1 MALTQLKLSTVK
13 KPSSVAAE
21 VLRRFKL
28 VKRVDEQIALATALA
43 DGTVFS
49 ATRQRTVIDP
59 ETGLK
64 RSVQV
69 PKSVKAWF
77 FGAENGKVYLSIK
90 YGSRVMELAKGKPTV
105 EIASGKELVTT
116 LKIIRQAVL
125 DGELDAQIDA
135 ASNDLRKGFSQ

>member
-1 MALTQLKLSTVK
+1 MALNQLKLSTVK

-105 EIASGKELVTT
+105 EIASGMELVNT

-125 DGELDAQIDA
+125 DGELDTQIDA

>member
-1 MALTQLKLSTVK
+1 MALTQLRLSTVK

-49 ATRQRTVIDP
+49 ATRQRTLIDP

-105 EIASGKELVTT
+105 EIASGKELVNT

-125 DGELDAQIDA
+125 DGELDTQIDA

>member
-1 MALTQLKLSTVK
+1 MALNQLKLSTVK

-105 EIASGKELVTT
+105 EIASGKDLVNT

-125 DGELDAQIDA
+125 DGELDTQIDA
-135 ASNDLRKGFSQ
+135 ASNDLRKDFSQ

>member
-90 YGSRVMELAKGKPTV
+90 YGSKVMELAKGKPTV

>member
-1 MALTQLKLSTVK
+1 MAITQLKLSTVK

>member
-77 FGAENGKVYLSIK
+77 FGAENGKVYLRIK

-105 EIASGKELVTT
+105 EIASGKELVNT

>member
-13 KPSSVAAE
+13 KPSSVAVE

-69 PKSVKAWF
+69 PKTVKAWF

-105 EIASGKELVTT
+105 EIASGKDLVNT

>member
-13 KPSSVAAE
+13 KPSSVSAE

-69 PKSVKAWF
+69 AKSVKAWF

-105 EIASGKELVTT
+105 EIASGKELVNT

-135 ASNDLRKGFSQ
+135 ASNELRKGFSQ

>member
-13 KPSSVAAE
+13 KPSSVAVE

>member
-13 KPSSVAAE
+13 KPSSVDAE

-105 EIASGKELVTT
+105 EIASGKDLVNT

>member
-13 KPSSVAAE
+13 KPSSVAVE
-21 VLRRFKL
+21 VVRRFKL

-49 ATRQRTVIDP
+49 ATRHRTVIDP

-77 FGAENGKVYLSIK
+77 FGTENGKVYLSIK
-90 YGSRVMELAKGKPTV
+90 YGNRVMELAKGKPTV
-105 EIASGKELVTT
+105 EITSGKELVNT
-116 LKIIRQAVL
+116 LKVIRQAVL

>member
-105 EIASGKELVTT
+105 EIASGKDLVNT

-125 DGELDAQIDA
+125 DGELDTQIDA